1 VTELY
6 QALAQGLLIG
16 STYGLLA
23 LGMGLVYGVS
33 GVVNFSHGDFISLGM
48 FMCLALYSALSLDP
62 YVSVVVTI
70 PVMTAIGALVYRF
83 LIRPMIGRQFLM
95 VVQLTLG
102 LSLVLQNGILMLFGG
117 QPART
122 PSVVESKLIILG
134 DVVLRVPHVIA
145 CGISFALAIGLYVML
160 RSTDFGRSIR
170 AVHQNAHAAAL
181 MGISVGR
188 VQVLTFAL
196 GIGILALAAALLLP
210 GTPIQPTQGLRY
222 TVITLLVVVLGG
234 MTNFVGIMLGGLVIG
249 IAEAFGTVYLEGP
262 LGLLMPYVIFVLIML
277 FRPQGLTWRAA
288 R

>member
-48 FMCLALYSALSLDP
+48 FMCLALFSAFALDP
-62 YVSVVVTI
+62 YVSVLITV
-70 PVMTAIGALVYRF
+70 PVMTAIGALVYIF
-83 LIRPMIGRQFLM
+83 LIRPMVGHQFLM

-102 LSLVLQNGILMLFGG
+102 LSLVLQNGILMIFGG
-117 QPART
+117 EPART
-122 PSVVESKLIILG
+122 PSMVESKLVILG
-134 DVVLRVPHVIA
+134 DVVLRVPHIIA
-145 CGISFALAIGLYVML
+145 FVVSFALAIALYIML

-170 AVHQNAHAAAL
+170 AVHQNAHAASL
-181 MGISVGR
+181 MGINVGR

-234 MTNFVGIMLGGLVIG
+234 MTNFVGIMLGGLIIG
-249 IAEAFGTVYLEGP
+249 IAEAFGTIYLEGP
-262 LGLLMPYVIFVLIML
+262 LGLLMPYIIFVAIML
-277 FRPQGLTWRAA
+277 FRPQGLTWSASK
-288 R
+288 

>member
-1 VTELY
+1 VSELY
-6 QALAQGLLIG
+6 QALAQGILVG
-16 STYGLLA
+16 ATYGLLA

-48 FMCLALYSALSLDP
+48 FMCLALFSAFALDP
-62 YVSVVVTI
+62 YVSVIITV
-70 PVMTAIGALVYRF
+70 PVMTAIGALVYIF
-83 LIRPMIGRQFLM
+83 LIRPMVGHQFLM

-102 LSLVLQNGILMLFGG
+102 LSLVLQNGILMIFGG

-122 PSVVESKLIILG
+122 PSFVESKLIIIG
-134 DVVLRVPHVIA
+134 DVVLRVPHIIA
-145 CGISFALAIGLYVML
+145 FVVSFVLAIGLYIML

-170 AVHQNAHAAAL
+170 AVHQNAHAASL
-181 MGISVGR
+181 MGVNVGR

-234 MTNFVGIMLGGLVIG
+234 MTNFVGIMLGGLIIG
-249 IAEAFGTVYLEGP
+249 ISEALGTIYLDGP
-262 LGLLMPYVIFVLIML
+262 LGLLMPYIIFVAIML
-277 FRPQGLTWRAA
+277 FRPQGLTWSSSR
-288 R
+288 

>member
-48 FMCLALYSALSLDP
+48 FMCLALYSAFSLDP
-62 YVSVVVTI
+62 YVSVIITV
-70 PVMTAIGALVYRF
+70 PLMTAIGAVVYLY
-83 LIRPMIGRQFLM
+83 LIRPMVGHQFLM

-102 LSLVLQNGILMLFGG
+102 LSLVLQNGILMIFGG

-122 PSVVESKLIILG
+122 PSVVESKLFILG
-134 DVVLRVPHVIA
+134 DVVLRVPHIIA
-145 CGISFALAIGLYVML
+145 FVISFVLAIGLYIML

-181 MGISVGR
+181 MGIDVGR

-234 MTNFVGIMLGGLVIG
+234 MTNFVGIMLGGLIIG
-249 IAEAFGTVYLEGP
+249 IAEAFGTIYLDGP
-262 LGLLMPYVIFVLIML
+262 LGLLMPYIIFVAIML
-277 FRPQGLTWRAA
+277 FRPQGLTWRSQ

>member
-1 VTELY
+1 VTELW
-6 QALAQGLLIG
+6 QAMAQGVLIG

-33 GVVNFSHGDFISLGM
+33 GVVNFAHGDFISLGM

-62 YVSVVVTI
+62 YVSAVITV
-70 PVMTAIGALVYRF
+70 PAMTVIGALVYRF
-83 LIRPMIGRQFLM
+83 LIRPMVGHQFLM

-102 LSLVLQNGILMLFGG
+102 LSLVLQNGILMVFGG

-122 PSVVESKLIILG
+122 PSIVESKLIILG

-145 CGISFALAIGLYVML
+145 FVVSFALAIGLFVML

-181 MGISVGR
+181 MGIDVGR

-196 GIGILALAAALLLP
+196 GIGILAIAAALLLP

-234 MTNFVGIMLGGLVIG
+234 MTNFVGIMLGGLIIG
-249 IAEAFGTVYLEGP
+249 ISEAFGTIYLSET
-262 LGLLMPYVIFVLIML
+262 LGALLPYMIFVLIML
-277 FRPQGLTWRAA
+277 FRPQGLTWSSSR
-288 R
+288 

>member
-6 QALAQGLLIG
+6 QALAQGILIG

-62 YVSVVVTI
+62 YVSVIITV
-70 PVMTAIGALVYRF
+70 PVMTAIGALVYLY
-83 LIRPMIGRQFLM
+83 LIRPVVGHQFLM
-95 VVQLTLG
+95 IVQLTLG
-102 LSLVLQNGILMLFGG
+102 LSLVLQNGILMVFGG

-122 PSVVESKLIILG
+122 PSVVESKLLILG
-134 DVVLRVPHVIA
+134 DVVLRWPHLIA
-145 CGISFALAIGLYVML
+145 FAVSFVLAIGLYIML

-181 MGISVGR
+181 MGINVGR

-234 MTNFVGIMLGGLVIG
+234 MTNFVGIMLGGLIIG
-249 IAEAFGTVYLEGP
+249 IAEAFGTIYLSGVI
-262 LGLLMPYVIFVLIML
+262 GLLMPYLIFVAIML
-277 FRPQGLTWRAA
+277 FRPQGLTWSSSR
-288 R
+288 

>member
-1 VTELY
+1 MSELY

-16 STYGLLA
+16 ATYGLLA

-48 FMCLALYSALSLDP
+48 FMCLALFSAFSLDP
-62 YVSVVVTI
+62 YVSVIITV
-70 PVMTAIGALVYRF
+70 PAMTAIGALVYIF
-83 LIRPMIGRQFLM
+83 LIRPMVGHQFLM

-102 LSLVLQNGILMLFGG
+102 LSLVLQNGILMIFGG

-134 DVVLRVPHVIA
+134 DVVLRVPHIIA
-145 CGISFALAIGLYVML
+145 FVVSFVLAIGLYIML

-170 AVHQNAHAAAL
+170 AVHQNAHAASL
-181 MGISVGR
+181 MGINVGR

-249 IAEAFGTVYLEGP
+249 MAEAFGTIYLDGP
-262 LGLLMPYVIFVLIML
+262 LGLLMPYIIFVAIML
-277 FRPQGLTWRAA
+277 FRPQGLTWSSSR
-288 R
+288 

>member
-1 VTELY
+1 MSELY

-48 FMCLALYSALSLDP
+48 FMCLALYSALTFDP
-62 YVSVVVTI
+62 YVSAIITV
-70 PVMTAIGALVYRF
+70 PVMTAIGALVYLY
-83 LIRPMIGRQFLM
+83 LIRPMVGHQFLM

-102 LSLVLQNGILMLFGG
+102 LSLVLQNGILMVFGG

-122 PSVVESKLIILG
+122 PSVVESKLFILG

-145 CGISFALAIGLYVML
+145 FAISFILAGGLYIML

-181 MGISVGR
+181 MGIDVGR
-188 VQVLTFAL
+188 IQVLTFAL

-234 MTNFVGIMLGGLVIG
+234 MTNFVAIMLGGLVIG
-249 IAEAFGTVYLEGP
+249 ISEAFGTIYLEGS
-262 LGLLMPYVIFVLIML
+262 LGHLMPYIIFVLIML
-277 FRPQGLTWRAA
+277 FRPQGLTWSSSR
-288 R
+288 

>member
-1 VTELY
+1 MSELW
-6 QALAQGLLIG
+6 QALAQGILIG

-33 GVVNFSHGDFISLGM
+33 GIVNFAHGDFISLAM
-48 FMCLALYSALSLDP
+48 FMCLALFSAFALDP
-62 YVSVVVTI
+62 YVSALITV

-83 LIRPMIGRQFLM
+83 LLKPMVGYQFLM

-102 LSLVLQNGILMLFGG
+102 LSLVLQNGILMVFGG

-134 DVVLRVPHVIA
+134 DVVLRLPHLIA
-145 CGISFALAIGLYVML
+145 FIVAFAMAIGLFVML

-170 AVHQNAHAAAL
+170 AVHQNARAAAL
-181 MGISVGR
+181 MGVDVGR
-188 VQVLTFAL
+188 VQVLTFAI
-196 GIGILALAAALLLP
+196 GIGILAVAAALLLP
-210 GTPIQPTQGLRY
+210 GTPIQPTQGLQY

-249 IAEAFGTVYLEGP
+249 ISEAFGTIYVSDT
-262 LGLLMPYVIFVLIML
+262 LGRLVPYVIFVLIML
-277 FRPQGLTWRAA
+277 FRPQGLTWRAS
-288 R
+288 

>member
-48 FMCLALYSALSLDP
+48 FMCLALYSAFSLDP
-62 YVSVVVTI
+62 YVSAVITI
-70 PVMTAIGALVYRF
+70 PVMTAIGALVYLF
-83 LIRPMIGRQFLM
+83 LIRPMVGHQFLM

-102 LSLVLQNGILMLFGG
+102 LSLVLQNGILMVFGG

-134 DVVLRVPHVIA
+134 DVVLRVPHLIA
-145 CGISFALAIGLYVML
+145 FVISFVLAIGLFVML

-181 MGISVGR
+181 MGINVGR

-196 GIGILALAAALLLP
+196 GIGILALAAVLLLP
-210 GTPIQPTQGLRY
+210 GTPIQPTLGLRY

-234 MTNFVGIMLGGLVIG
+234 MTNFVGIMLGGLIIG
-249 IAEAFGTVYLEGP
+249 IAEAFGTIYLEGP
-262 LGLLMPYVIFVLIML
+262 LGLLLPYLIFVAIML
-277 FRPQGLTWRAA
+277 FRPQGLTWSSSR
-288 R
+288 

>member
-1 VTELY
+1 VSELY

-16 STYGLLA
+16 SSYGLLA

-62 YVSVVVTI
+62 YVSVIITV
-70 PVMTAIGALVYRF
+70 PVMTAIGALVYLF
-83 LIRPMIGRQFLM
+83 LIRPMVGHQFLM

-102 LSLVLQNGILMLFGG
+102 LSLVLQNGILMVFGG

-122 PSVVESKLIILG
+122 PSVVESKLLLLG
-134 DVVLRVPHVIA
+134 DVVLRVPHLIA
-145 CGISFALAIGLYVML
+145 FAVSFVLAGGLYVML

-181 MGISVGR
+181 MGIDVGR
-188 VQVLTFAL
+188 VQVMTFAL
-196 GIGILALAAALLLP
+196 GIGILALAATLLLP

-249 IAEAFGTVYLEGP
+249 IAEAFGTIYLEGP
-262 LGLLMPYVIFVLIML
+262 LGLLMPYLIFVLIML
-277 FRPQGLTWRAA
+277 FRPQGLTWSSSR
-288 R
+288 

>member
-1 VTELY
+1 VSELY

-48 FMCLALYSALSLDP
+48 FMCLALFSAFSLDP
-62 YVSVVVTI
+62 YVSVLITV
-70 PVMTAIGALVYRF
+70 PVMTAIGAVVYIF
-83 LIRPMIGRQFLM
+83 LIRPMVGHQFLM

-102 LSLVLQNGILMLFGG
+102 LSLVLQNGILMIFGG
-117 QPART
+117 EPART
-122 PSVVESKLIILG
+122 PSIVESKLVILG
-134 DVVLRVPHVIA
+134 DVVLRVPHIIA
-145 CGISFALAIGLYVML
+145 FVVSFALAIGLYIML

-170 AVHQNAHAAAL
+170 AVHQNAHAASL
-181 MGISVGR
+181 MGINVGR

-234 MTNFVGIMLGGLVIG
+234 MTNFVGIMLGGLIIG
-249 IAEAFGTVYLEGP
+249 IAEAFGTIYLDGP
-262 LGLLMPYVIFVLIML
+262 LGLLMPYIIFVAIML
-277 FRPQGLTWRAA
+277 FRPQGLTWSASK
-288 R
+288 

>member
-1 VTELY
+1 MTELY

-48 FMCLALYSALSLDP
+48 FMCLALYSAFSLDP
-62 YVSVVVTI
+62 YVSVIITV
-70 PVMTAIGALVYRF
+70 PVMTAIGAVVYLY
-83 LIRPMIGRQFLM
+83 LIRPMVGHQFLM

-102 LSLVLQNGILMLFGG
+102 LSLVLQNGILMVFGG

-122 PSVVESKLIILG
+122 PSMVESKLFILG
-134 DVVLRVPHVIA
+134 DVVLRVPHIIA
-145 CGISFALAIGLYVML
+145 FAISFVLAIGLYIML

-181 MGISVGR
+181 MGIDVGR

-234 MTNFVGIMLGGLVIG
+234 MTNFVGIMLGGLIIG
-249 IAEAFGTVYLEGP
+249 IAEAFGTIYLDGP
-262 LGLLMPYVIFVLIML
+262 LGLLMPYIIFVAIML
-277 FRPQGLTWRAA
+277 FRPQGLTWKSQR
-288 R
+288 

>member
-1 VTELY
+1 MSEFY

-33 GVVNFSHGDFISLGM
+33 GVVNFAHGDFISLGM

-62 YVSVVVTI
+62 YVSVVITV
-70 PVMTAIGALVYRF
+70 PVMTAVGALVYLF
-83 LIRPMIGRQFLM
+83 LIRPMVGQQFLM

-102 LSLVLQNGILMLFGG
+102 LSLVLQNGILMVFGG

-122 PSVVESKLIILG
+122 PSVVESKLLILG

-145 CGISFALAIGLYVML
+145 FVISFVLAGGLYVML

-181 MGISVGR
+181 MGIDVGR

-234 MTNFVGIMLGGLVIG
+234 MTNFVGIMLGGLIIG
-249 IAEAFGTVYLEGP
+249 IAEAFGTIYLEGP

-277 FRPQGLTWRAA
+277 FRPQGLTWSASR
-288 R
+288 

>member
-48 FMCLALYSALSLDP
+48 FMCLALYSAFSLDP
-62 YVSVVVTI
+62 YVSVIITV
-70 PVMTAIGALVYRF
+70 PLMTAIGAVVYLY
-83 LIRPMIGRQFLM
+83 LIRPMVGHQFLM

-102 LSLVLQNGILMLFGG
+102 LSLVLQNGILMIFGG

-122 PSVVESKLIILG
+122 PSVVESKLFILG
-134 DVVLRVPHVIA
+134 DVVLRVPHIIA
-145 CGISFALAIGLYVML
+145 FVISFVLAIGLYVML

-181 MGISVGR
+181 MGIDVGR

-234 MTNFVGIMLGGLVIG
+234 MTNFVGIMLGGLIIG
-249 IAEAFGTVYLEGP
+249 IAEAFGTIYLDGP
-262 LGLLMPYVIFVLIML
+262 LGLLMPYIIFVAIML
-277 FRPQGLTWRAA
+277 FRPQGLTWRSQ

>member
-1 VTELY
+1 LTELY

-48 FMCLALYSALSLDP
+48 FMCLALYSAFSLDP
-62 YVSVVVTI
+62 YVSVLITV
-70 PVMTAIGALVYRF
+70 PVMTAIGAVVYIY
-83 LIRPMIGRQFLM
+83 LIRPMVGHQFLM

-102 LSLVLQNGILMLFGG
+102 LSLVLQNGILMVFGG

-122 PSVVESKLIILG
+122 PSVVESKLLILG
-134 DVVLRVPHVIA
+134 DVVLRVPHIIA
-145 CGISFALAIGLYVML
+145 FVISFVLAIGLYVML

-181 MGISVGR
+181 MGIDVGR

-234 MTNFVGIMLGGLVIG
+234 MTNFVGIMLGGLIIG
-249 IAEAFGTVYLEGP
+249 IAETFGTIYLDGP
-262 LGLLMPYVIFVLIML
+262 IGLLMPYIIFVAIML
-277 FRPQGLTWRAA
+277 FRPQGLTWSSQR
-288 R
+288 

>member
-1 VTELY
+1 MTELY

-48 FMCLALYSALSLDP
+48 FMCLALYSAFSLDP
-62 YVSVVVTI
+62 YVSVIITV
-70 PVMTAIGALVYRF
+70 PVMTAIGALVYLY
-83 LIRPMIGRQFLM
+83 LIRPMVGHQFLM

-102 LSLVLQNGILMLFGG
+102 LSLVLQNGILMVFGG

-122 PSVVESKLIILG
+122 PSMVESKLFILG
-134 DVVLRVPHVIA
+134 DVVLRVPHIIA
-145 CGISFALAIGLYVML
+145 FAISFVLAIGLYIML

-181 MGISVGR
+181 MGIDVGR

-234 MTNFVGIMLGGLVIG
+234 MTNFVGIMLGGLIIG
-249 IAEAFGTVYLEGP
+249 IAEAFGTIYLDGP
-262 LGLLMPYVIFVLIML
+262 LGLLMPYIIFVAIML
-277 FRPQGLTWRAA
+277 FRPQGLTWRSQ

>member
-16 STYGLLA
+16 ATYGLLA

-48 FMCLALYSALSLDP
+48 FMCLALYSAFAMDP
-62 YVSVVVTI
+62 YVSIIITV
-70 PVMTAIGALVYRF
+70 PLMTAIGALVYIF
-83 LIRPMIGRQFLM
+83 LIRPMVGHQFLM

-102 LSLVLQNGILMLFGG
+102 LSLVLQNGILMVFGG
-117 QPART
+117 EPART
-122 PSVVESKLIILG
+122 PSFVESKLIILG
-134 DVVLRVPHVIA
+134 DVVLRVPHIVA
-145 CGISFALAIGLYVML
+145 FVVSFALAIGLYIML

-181 MGISVGR
+181 MGINVGR

-234 MTNFVGIMLGGLVIG
+234 MTNFVGIMLGGLIIG
-249 IAEAFGTVYLEGP
+249 IAEAFGTIYLDGP
-262 LGLLMPYVIFVLIML
+262 IGLLLPYIIFVAIML
-277 FRPQGLTWRAA
+277 FLPKGLTWSSA

>member
-1 VTELY
+1 MSELY

-16 STYGLLA
+16 GTYGLLA

-48 FMCLALYSALSLDP
+48 FMCLALYSAFALDP
-62 YVSVVVTI
+62 YVSALITV
-70 PVMTAIGALVYRF
+70 PVMTAIGAVVYIF
-83 LIRPMIGRQFLM
+83 LIRPMVGHQFLM

-102 LSLVLQNGILMLFGG
+102 LSLVLQNGILMIFGG

-122 PSVVESKLIILG
+122 PSVVELKLFILG
-134 DVVLRVPHVIA
+134 DVVLQAPHVIA
-145 CGISFALAIGLYVML
+145 FGVSFVLAGGLYVML

-181 MGISVGR
+181 MGINVGR

-234 MTNFVGIMLGGLVIG
+234 MTNFVGIMLGGLIIG
-249 IAEAFGTVYLEGP
+249 IAEAFGSIYLEGV
-262 LGLLMPYVIFVLIML
+262 LGLLMPYIIFVAIML
-277 FRPQGLTWRAA
+277 FRPQGLTWKSRQ
-288 R
+288 

>member
-1 VTELY
+1 MAEFW
-6 QALAQGLLIG
+6 QALAQGVLIG

-33 GVVNFSHGDFISLGM
+33 GVVNFAHGDFIALGM

-62 YVSVVVTI
+62 YVSIIITV
-70 PVMTAIGALVYRF
+70 PVMMGIGALVYRY
-83 LIRPMIGRQFLM
+83 LLRPMVGHKFLM
-95 VVQLTLG
+95 IVQLTLG
-102 LSLVLQNGILMLFGG
+102 LSLVLQNGILMVFGG

-122 PSVVESKLIILG
+122 PSVMESKLWILG
-134 DVVLRVPHVIA
+134 DVVVRVPHVIA
-145 CGISFALAIGLYVML
+145 FVVSFAMAIGLYAML

-181 MGISVGR
+181 MGIDVGR

-196 GIGILALAAALLLP
+196 GLGILAIAAALLLP
-210 GTPIQPTQGLRY
+210 GTPIQPTMGLRY

-249 IAEAFGTVYLEGP
+249 ISEAFGTIYLSDI
-262 LGLLMPYVIFVLIML
+262 LGMLLPYGIFVLIML
-277 FRPQGLTWRAA
+277 FRPQGLSWGAA

>member
-1 VTELY
+1 MTELW
-6 QALAQGLLIG
+6 QAMAQGVLIG

-62 YVSVVVTI
+62 YVSAVITV
-70 PVMTAIGALVYRF
+70 PVMTVIGALVYRF
-83 LIRPMIGRQFLM
+83 LIRPMVGHQFLM

-102 LSLVLQNGILMLFGG
+102 LSLVLQNGILMVFGG

-145 CGISFALAIGLYVML
+145 FVVSFTLAIGLFVML

-181 MGISVGR
+181 MGIDAGR

-196 GIGILALAAALLLP
+196 GIGILAIAAALLLP

-234 MTNFVGIMLGGLVIG
+234 MTNFVGIMLGGLIIG
-249 IAEAFGTVYLEGP
+249 ISEAFGTIYLSET
-262 LGLLMPYVIFVLIML
+262 LGALLPYIIFVLIML
-277 FRPQGLTWRAA
+277 FRPQGLTWSSSR
-288 R
+288 